1 MTVLPDG
8 RIGTAIVLP
17 DGTVDRTLEIPDE
30 TLNAVCTVWSPDDSR
45 LACEAWDDTDPS
57 RGGITQSWHRTGAI
71 SSQSPSP
78 KGLMI
83 CPGTFRRTGPSS
95 CSSAQ
100 QMRPLLRS

>member
-17 DGTVDRTLEIPDE
+17 DGTVDRTLEIPGE
-30 TLNAVCTVWSPDDSR
+30 TLNAVCTVCSPDDSR

-57 RGGITQSWHRTGAI
+57 RGGIY
-71 SSQSPSP
+71 SPGIGRERSLQVTLP

-83 CPGTFRRTGPSS
+83 CPGTFRRTGPGS